1 MLQAHQGHMVT
12 QGIRV
17 RDVALDDGPVIVQGG
32 PVVPNALALRGATID
47 FIASGEINIPAV
59 LSPVRIPSTLAVI
72 DLGSE

>member
-1 MLQAHQGHMVT
+1 MVT

-17 RDVALDDGPVIVQGG
+17 RGVVLDDGPVIVQGS
-32 PVVPNALALRGATID
+32 PLVPNALALRSATID
-47 FIASGEINIPAV
+47 LIASGGINIPAV